1 MQDISHNFLVPLHDL
16 LTSTQAHCRNEAKI
30 KHQELETAKISDESK
45 SQDNYGKS
53 GLKADE
59 PTMSVQMLD
68 GEVQMLDGEV
78 LPEPSLKDQ
87 IQVSD

>member
-1 MQDISHNFLVPLHDL
+1 MQDISHNFLVPLRDL

-30 KHQELETAKISDESK
+30 KHQELETAKISDGRGK
-45 SQDNYGKS
+45 SQDNYGECS
-53 GLKADE
+53 LKADE
-59 PTMSVQMLD
+59 PTMS
-68 GEVQMLDGEV
+68 VQMLDGEV